1 MRGWQNVVSF
11 FSVKIGGTARAQL
24 SKDQSIQI
32 KGVRRACRE
41 NPFRTIETALFESKL
56 SQDTLSSGETIGAG
70 NQIFTIN
77 LNNFVN

>member
-1 MRGWQNVVSF
+1 MQCTVDRTWDVVQRRLAAL
-11 FSVKIGGTARAQL
+11 VAQL

-32 KGVRRACRE
+32 KGVQRAE
-41 NPFRTIETALFESKL
+41 GKPFRTIETALFESKL
-56 SQDTLSSGETIGAG
+56 SQNSSEGIHRRAG

>member
-1 MRGWQNVVSF
+1 MQCTVDRTWNDVQRRLAALV
-11 FSVKIGGTARAQL
+11 AQL

-32 KGVRRACRE
+32 KGVQRAE
-41 NPFRTIETALFESKL
+41 EKPFRTIETALFESKL
-56 SQDTLSSGETIGAG
+56 SQDSFEGIHRRAG